1 MIKNKIHCRSR
12 SHFGCRPLCGQ
23 TNMTSNLVPPDV
35 FKKLEP
41 EERCRNCAGR
51 YNKLIKILGLDY
63 QEMFLEKV
71 DMLDRFKGI
80 K

>member
-1 MIKNKIHCRSR
+1 
-12 SHFGCRPLCGQ
+12 
-23 TNMTSNLVPPDV
+23 MTSNLVPPDV

-51 YNKLIKILGLDY
+51 YNKLIRILGFDY

-71 DMLDRFKGI
+71 DGLDMFKGI